1 MTVFSL
7 RIPEDLKKKMESLSN
22 INWSEEMR
30 LFLSKR
36 IQEEI
41 ARRNIDPIR
50 LEKAVKSSN
59 ELRKIHIAEENWDS
73 TQELRKWR
81 DQRK

>member
-22 INWSEEMR
+22 INWSEEIR
-30 LFLSKR
+30 FFLSKR
-36 IQEEI
+36 IQEEL

-50 LEKAVKSSN
+50 LEHAVKSSN
-59 ELRKIHIAEENWDS
+59 ELRKVHIAGENWDS